1 VRRGTAQLPAICW
14 PRSMAATIVATRRAK
29 TRRPTLKFRRV
40 TFRGECGGPCVDV
53 EQFLRRSACV
63 RECTAQLTTFRP
75 TESKATKDELNG
87 ASGFTSDKDST
98 TWVPDKK

>member
-1 VRRGTAQLPAICW
+1 
-14 PRSMAATIVATRRAK
+14 M
-29 TRRPTLKFRRV
+29 
-40 TFRGECGGPCVDV
+40 GECRGPRVHV

-63 RECTAQLTTFRP
+63 RECMAQLITLRP

-87 ASGFTSDKDST
+87 AAGFTYDKDST